1 MTAPV
6 CATPD
11 CGRPAVAAV
20 TTTQARIS
28 IRTDRLADPATAAAW
43 AAWLRCWS
51 CISAAVDQHVAL
63 GQAVTR

>member
-28 IRTDRLADPATAAAW
+28 VRTDRLDDPATAAAW
-43 AAWLRCWS
+43 AEYLRCWW
-51 CISAAVDQHVAL
+51 CATAAVDQHIAI
-63 GQAVTR
+63 GQGVNR